1 MFSIGNSSSGA
12 DNNDPDPPKD
22 PAKGKAPMTEAQM
35 QKEVFERLYGRNSP
49 PTTAEVVAAEEWIA
63 RQPKTP
69 EELIQKE
76 GLFFLP
82 WDNTFPKEVRI
93 QSLEYA
99 SSDEAKRF
107 LQLTLIKNIQTSPC
121 KLQILERWE
130 KDAFQSFSNAY
141 QKISECK
148 ELWLR
153 EDKNGEKYV
162 DLCDGH
168 LTWTSYNL
176 ILQYC
181 RERGSIIICADPADL
196 EYNQTWSGWTDVFL
210 DTFCPRTDWENRR
223 ANFIL
228 HLKADL
234 EVAHQNFQWFKF
246 KLIHEGGTYQPLE
259 HRIYAQ
265 QKFIRRSIA
274 GEHIESRVTTREIP
288 LDYKVESHFRG
299 EFLCEPNPL
308 FKGSDIER
316 CFSQFLYPPPSP
328 VPYEHVDEDVLF
340 GHHAYDSDDF
350 EEE

>member
-1 MFSIGNSSSGA
+1 MFSAGNSSSGA
-12 DNNDPDPPKD
+12 DNNDPDPPRD
-22 PAKGKAPMTEAQM
+22 LAKGKAPMTEAQM
-35 QKEVFERLYGRNSP
+35 RKEVFERLYGRNSP

-93 QSLEYA
+93 QYLEYA

-148 ELWLR
+148 ELWLC

-196 EYNQTWSGWTDVFL
+196 EYNQTRSGWTDVFL